1 MANLA
6 DSCNNRSSTRHQTKM
21 KTNKRRIIMK
31 PICLLVTIAMVMV
44 ALPHQFVSAAM
55 VETETVLKTACAQ
68 KARNYLNRILAREDV
83 RVALRARGIDPLES
97 KLRVDCLSDAEV
109 IGLAN
114 QLEQLPAG
122 ADMGSW
128 GIFGIAVFVV
138 AMILIITDLLGIT
151 DLFNIK

>member
-1 MANLA
+1 M
-6 DSCNNRSSTRHQTKM
+6 
-21 KTNKRRIIMK
+21 MK
-31 PICLLVTIAMVMV
+31 PICLFVTIAMVMV
-44 ALPHQFVSAAM
+44 VLPHQFVSAAM
-55 VETETVLKTACAQ
+55 VETETVLKTASAQ
-68 KARNYLNRILAREDV
+68 KARNCLNRILAREDV
-83 RVALRARGIDPLES
+83 QAALRAQGIDPLEAN
-97 KLRVDCLSDAEV
+97 LRVNSLSDAEV
-109 IGLAN
+109 IGLLN

>member
-1 MANLA
+1 M
-6 DSCNNRSSTRHQTKM
+6 
-21 KTNKRRIIMK
+21 MK
-31 PICLLVTIAMVMV
+31 PICLLMTIAMVV
-44 ALPHQFVSAAM
+44 VVLPHQFVSAAM

-83 RVALRARGIDPLES
+83 QAALRAQGIDPLEAN
-97 KLRVDCLSDAEV
+97 LRVCCLSDTEV
-109 IGLAN
+109 IELVN

-122 ADMGSW
+122 ADMGTW
-128 GIFGIAVFVV
+128 GIFGITVFVV